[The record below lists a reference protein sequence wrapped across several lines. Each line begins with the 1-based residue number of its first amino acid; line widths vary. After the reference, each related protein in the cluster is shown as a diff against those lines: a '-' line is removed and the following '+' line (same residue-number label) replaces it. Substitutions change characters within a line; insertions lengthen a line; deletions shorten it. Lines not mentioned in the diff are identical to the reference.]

1 MLRPPSLTCCVATFR
16 RTGIWITVLGT
27 GQPNRSPHG
36 WYTEIRCAVTQVSL
50 TSAFPSGSD
59 DAHVGERRSGPPIG
73 RVNEDICDTVFPAGN
88 LAQLNGRSARPFGHA
103 HVMIPRRFIDQ
114 TSKCVYTLVVCEAR
128 QRGSSPLSPHAAT
141 LSRSHNR
148 ASPRSNPHS
157 STRSL
162 HSHPQQIP
170 QTR

>member
-1 MLRPPSLTCCVATFR
+1 MTSWFALRVAFRHLDTTRQSQKERMKKARTQRPGACARLHAPPPSLTCCVATFR
-16 RTGIWITVLGT
+16 RTGIWIKVLGT

-36 WYTEIRCAVTQVSL
+36 WYTEIRCAVAQVSL

-103 HVMIPRRFIDQ
+103 HVMIPRRFF
-114 TSKCVYTLVVCEAR
+114 
-128 QRGSSPLSPHAAT
+128 
-141 LSRSHNR
+141 
-148 ASPRSNPHS
+148 
-157 STRSL
+157 
-162 HSHPQQIP
+162 
-170 QTR
+170 